1 MDKQSAVL
9 GCGCEVFGDEAQELK
24 QRFRLLRLLIASTAL
39 SMPLL
44 WNLPP
49 MVQLVFA
56 TALQLYPGMYFVR
69 NALRGLRSLTMG
81 MDLLVALSTTAIYA
95 YSTVVVFTVTEDI
108 KLYYLCDGVLISL
121 LLFGRYLE
129 SAAIYQSGEAVRSL
143 MRLQPK
149 TAIVLRGGT
158 EREIDA
164 QEIVSGDTVVLR
176 PGERVPADGVI
187 IEGGCLVDESLLT
200 GESEP
205 VSKCAGDRVTGGTLN
220 REGRAVYTA
229 TAVGESSTL
238 RQMAD
243 FVRRAQSEKAPVQRF
258 ADKIASVFVPSV
270 IGLAALVFVLWFF
283 VFAPHDWGK
292 AVSTVCGVLVIACPC
307 ALGLATPAA
316 LMTASGR
323 GAELG
328 ILFKGASA
336 IEKAWGVDT
345 VVFDKTG
352 TLTQGRV
359 EPGVRDP
366 LREDAKSA
374 VRACRELGLEVWMIS
389 GDKEE
394 TARRIAGECGIDRI
408 MYEVKPEEKARQIE
422 KLKSAGRR
430 VAMVG
435 DGINDAPAMALAE
448 LAVAMGTGTDVAI
461 ECADVVLPGG
471 RIGRVPQTLRL
482 ARAARKTVRQNLAW
496 ALAYNLICIPV
507 AACGIVNPSIAAAA
521 MTLSSNGILLHSLRL
536 NKTEADHE
544 NGKP

>member
-1 MDKQSAVL
+1 MDKQSVVL

-49 MVQLVFA
+49 LVQLVFA

-129 SAAIYQSGEAVRSL
+129 SVAIYQSGEAVRGL

-205 VSKCAGDRVTGGTLN
+205 VSKCAGDRVTGGTLD

-270 IGLAALVFVLWFF
+270 IGLAALVFALWFF
-283 VFAPHDWGK
+283 LLAPHDWGK

-448 LAVAMGTGTDVAI
+448 FAVAMGTGTDVAI

>member
-1 MDKQSAVL
+1 MDKQSVVL

-129 SAAIYQSGEAVRSL
+129 SVAIYQSGEAVRGL

-187 IEGGCLVDESLLT
+187 IEGGCLVDDSLLT

-220 REGRAVYTA
+220 REDRAVYTA

>member
-56 TALQLYPGMYFVR
+56 TVLQLYPGMYFVR

-129 SAAIYQSGEAVRSL
+129 SVAIYQSGEAVRSL

-149 TAIVLRGGT
+149 TAIVLRDGT

-164 QEIVSGDTVVLR
+164 QEIVSGDAVVLR
-176 PGERVPADGVI
+176 PGERVPVDGVI

-205 VSKCAGDRVTGGTLN
+205 VSKCVGDRVTGGTLN

-270 IGLAALVFVLWFF
+270 IGLAALVFALWFF
-283 VFAPHDWGK
+283 LLAPHDWGK

>member
-1 MDKQSAVL
+1 MDNQSAVL
-9 GCGCEVFGDEAQELK
+9 GCGCEVFGDEAQELE

-95 YSTVVVFTVTEDI
+95 YSTVVVFTETEDI

-129 SAAIYQSGEAVRSL
+129 SVAIYQSGEAVRSL
-143 MRLQPK
+143 MHLQPK

-243 FVRRAQSEKAPVQRF
+243 FVRRAQSEKAPAQRF
-258 ADKIASVFVPSV
+258 ADIIASVFVPSV

-435 DGINDAPAMALAE
+435 DGINDAPAMALVE
-448 LAVAMGTGTDVAI
+448 LAVAMGTGADVAI

-471 RIGRVPQTLRL
+471 RIGRAPQTLRL

>member
-1 MDKQSAVL
+1 MDKQSVVL

-24 QRFRLLRLLIASTAL
+24 QRFKLLRLLIASTAL

-129 SAAIYQSGEAVRSL
+129 SVAIYQSGEAVRSL

-149 TAIVLRGGT
+149 TAIVLRDGT

-205 VSKCAGDRVTGGTLN
+205 VSKCAGDRVTGGALN

-336 IEKAWGVDT
+336 IEKAWGWIRSC
-345 VVFDKTG
+345 
-352 TLTQGRV
+352 LTR
-359 EPGVRDP
+359 PAP
-366 LREDAKSA
+366 SLRGAMYAAWLCAMS
-374 VRACRELGLEVWMIS
+374 S
-389 GDKEE
+389 G
-394 TARRIAGECGIDRI
+394 
-408 MYEVKPEEKARQIE
+408 
-422 KLKSAGRR
+422 SAGSGAA
-430 VAMVG
+430 VMLAFALGTVPLLLAFAMLG
-435 DGINDAPAMALAE
+435 ALMPRAWTKY
-448 LAVAMGTGTDVAI
+448 LRKLGAVLVTAMG
-461 ECADVVLPGG
+461 LKMLLGG
-471 RIGRVPQTLRL
+471 LLLLR
-482 ARAARKTVRQNLAW
+482 
-496 ALAYNLICIPV
+496 
-507 AACGIVNPSIAAAA
+507 
-521 MTLSSNGILLHSLRL
+521 
-536 NKTEADHE
+536 
-544 NGKP
+544 

>member
-9 GCGCEVFGDEAQELK
+9 GCGCEVFGDEAQELE

-56 TALQLYPGMYFVR
+56 TALQLYPGLYFVR

-95 YSTVVVFTVTEDI
+95 YSTVFVFTVTEDI

-187 IEGGCLVDESLLT
+187 SEGGCLVDESLLT

>member
-1 MDKQSAVL
+1 MDKQSVVL

-24 QRFRLLRLLIASTAL
+24 QRFKLLRLLIASTAL

-129 SAAIYQSGEAVRSL
+129 SVAIYQSGEAVRSL

-149 TAIVLRGGT
+149 TAIVLRDGT

-336 IEKAWGVDT
+336 IEKAWGWIRSC
-345 VVFDKTG
+345 
-352 TLTQGRV
+352 LTR
-359 EPGVRDP
+359 PAP
-366 LREDAKSA
+366 SLRGAMYAAWLCAMS
-374 VRACRELGLEVWMIS
+374 S
-389 GDKEE
+389 G
-394 TARRIAGECGIDRI
+394 
-408 MYEVKPEEKARQIE
+408 
-422 KLKSAGRR
+422 SAGSGAA
-430 VAMVG
+430 VMLAFALGTVPLLLAFAMLG
-435 DGINDAPAMALAE
+435 ALMPRAWTKY
-448 LAVAMGTGTDVAI
+448 LRKLGAVLVTAMG
-461 ECADVVLPGG
+461 LKMLLGG
-471 RIGRVPQTLRL
+471 LLLLR
-482 ARAARKTVRQNLAW
+482 
-496 ALAYNLICIPV
+496 
-507 AACGIVNPSIAAAA
+507 
-521 MTLSSNGILLHSLRL
+521 
-536 NKTEADHE
+536 
-544 NGKP
+544 

>member
-129 SAAIYQSGEAVRSL
+129 SVAIYQSGEAVRSL

-187 IEGGCLVDESLLT
+187 SEGGCLVDESLLT

-205 VSKCAGDRVTGGTLN
+205 VSKCVGNRVTGGTLN

-270 IGLAALVFVLWFF
+270 IGLAALVFALWFF
-283 VFAPHDWGK
+283 LLAPHDWGK

-422 KLKSAGRR
+422 KPKSAGRR

>member
-1 MDKQSAVL
+1 MDKQSVVL
-9 GCGCEVFGDEAQELK
+9 GCGCEVFGNEAQELK
-24 QRFRLLRLLIASTAL
+24 QRFKLLRLLIASTAL

-129 SAAIYQSGEAVRSL
+129 SVAIYQSGEAVRSL

-149 TAIVLRGGT
+149 TAIVLRDGT

-205 VSKCAGDRVTGGTLN
+205 VSKCAGDRVTGGALN

-270 IGLAALVFVLWFF
+270 IGLAVLVFVLWFF

-336 IEKAWGVDT
+336 IEKAWGWIRSC
-345 VVFDKTG
+345 
-352 TLTQGRV
+352 LTR
-359 EPGVRDP
+359 PAP
-366 LREDAKSA
+366 SLRGAMYAAWLCAMS
-374 VRACRELGLEVWMIS
+374 S
-389 GDKEE
+389 G
-394 TARRIAGECGIDRI
+394 
-408 MYEVKPEEKARQIE
+408 
-422 KLKSAGRR
+422 SAGSGAA
-430 VAMVG
+430 VMLAFALGTVPLLLAFAMLG
-435 DGINDAPAMALAE
+435 ALMPRAWTKY
-448 LAVAMGTGTDVAI
+448 LRKLGAVLVTAMG
-461 ECADVVLPGG
+461 LKMLLGG
-471 RIGRVPQTLRL
+471 LLLLR
-482 ARAARKTVRQNLAW
+482 
-496 ALAYNLICIPV
+496 
-507 AACGIVNPSIAAAA
+507 
-521 MTLSSNGILLHSLRL
+521 
-536 NKTEADHE
+536 
-544 NGKP
+544 

>member
-9 GCGCEVFGDEAQELK
+9 GCGCEVFGDEAQELE

-56 TALQLYPGMYFVR
+56 TALQLYPGLYFVR

-129 SAAIYQSGEAVRSL
+129 SVAIYQSGEAVRSL

-187 IEGGCLVDESLLT
+187 IEGSCLVDESLLT

-243 FVRRAQSEKAPVQRF
+243 FVRRTQSEKAPVQRF

-270 IGLAALVFVLWFF
+270 IGLAALVFALWFF

-374 VRACRELGLEVWMIS
+374 VRACRELGLEIWMIS

-448 LAVAMGTGTDVAI
+448 LAVAMGMGTDVAI

>member
-1 MDKQSAVL
+1 MDKQSVVL

-24 QRFRLLRLLIASTAL
+24 QRFKLLRLLIASTAL

-129 SAAIYQSGEAVRSL
+129 SVAIYQSGEAVRSL

-149 TAIVLRGGT
+149 TAIVLRDGT

-187 IEGGCLVDESLLT
+187 IEGSCPVDESLLT

-270 IGLAALVFVLWFF
+270 IGLAALVFELWFF

-307 ALGLATPAA
+307 ALGLATPTA

-336 IEKAWGVDT
+336 IEKAWGWIRSC
-345 VVFDKTG
+345 
-352 TLTQGRV
+352 LTR
-359 EPGVRDP
+359 PAP
-366 LREDAKSA
+366 SLRGAMYAAWLCAMS
-374 VRACRELGLEVWMIS
+374 S
-389 GDKEE
+389 G
-394 TARRIAGECGIDRI
+394 
-408 MYEVKPEEKARQIE
+408 
-422 KLKSAGRR
+422 SAGSGAA
-430 VAMVG
+430 VMLAFALGTVPLLLAFAMLG
-435 DGINDAPAMALAE
+435 ALMPRAWTKY
-448 LAVAMGTGTDVAI
+448 LRKLGAVLVTAMG
-461 ECADVVLPGG
+461 LKMLLGG
-471 RIGRVPQTLRL
+471 LLLLR
-482 ARAARKTVRQNLAW
+482 
-496 ALAYNLICIPV
+496 
-507 AACGIVNPSIAAAA
+507 
-521 MTLSSNGILLHSLRL
+521 
-536 NKTEADHE
+536 
-544 NGKP
+544 

>member
-1 MDKQSAVL
+1 MDKQSVVL

-49 MVQLVFA
+49 LVQLVFA
-56 TALQLYPGMYFVR
+56 TALQFYPGMYFVR

-129 SAAIYQSGEAVRSL
+129 SVAIYQSGEAVRGL
-143 MRLQPK
+143 MRLQPR
-149 TAIVLRGGT
+149 TAIVLRDGT

-205 VSKCAGDRVTGGTLN
+205 VSKCVGDRVTGGTLD

-270 IGLAALVFVLWFF
+270 IGLAALVFALWFF
-283 VFAPHDWGK
+283 LLAPHDWGK

>member
-1 MDKQSAVL
+1 MDKQSVVL
-9 GCGCEVFGDEAQELK
+9 GCGCEVFGNEAQELK
-24 QRFRLLRLLIASTAL
+24 QRFKLLRLLIASTAL

-81 MDLLVALSTTAIYA
+81 MDLLAALSTTAIYA

-129 SAAIYQSGEAVRSL
+129 SVAIYQSGEAVRSL

-149 TAIVLRGGT
+149 TAIVLRDGT

-205 VSKCAGDRVTGGTLN
+205 VSKCAGDRVTGGALN

-336 IEKAWGVDT
+336 IEKAWGWIRSC
-345 VVFDKTG
+345 
-352 TLTQGRV
+352 LTR
-359 EPGVRDP
+359 PAP
-366 LREDAKSA
+366 SLRGAMYAAWLCAMS
-374 VRACRELGLEVWMIS
+374 S
-389 GDKEE
+389 G
-394 TARRIAGECGIDRI
+394 
-408 MYEVKPEEKARQIE
+408 
-422 KLKSAGRR
+422 SAGSGAA
-430 VAMVG
+430 VMLAFALGTVPLLLAFAMLG
-435 DGINDAPAMALAE
+435 ALMPRAWTKY
-448 LAVAMGTGTDVAI
+448 LRKLGAVLVTAMG
-461 ECADVVLPGG
+461 LKMLLGG
-471 RIGRVPQTLRL
+471 LLLLR
-482 ARAARKTVRQNLAW
+482 
-496 ALAYNLICIPV
+496 
-507 AACGIVNPSIAAAA
+507 
-521 MTLSSNGILLHSLRL
+521 
-536 NKTEADHE
+536 
-544 NGKP
+544 

>member
-1 MDKQSAVL
+1 MDKQSVVL
-9 GCGCEVFGDEAQELK
+9 GCGCEVLGDEAQELK
-24 QRFRLLRLLIASTAL
+24 QRFKLLRLLIASTAL

-129 SAAIYQSGEAVRSL
+129 SVAIYQSGEAVRSL

-149 TAIVLRGGT
+149 TAIVLRDGT

-205 VSKCAGDRVTGGTLN
+205 VSKCAGDRVTGGALN

-336 IEKAWGVDT
+336 IEKAWGWIRSC
-345 VVFDKTG
+345 
-352 TLTQGRV
+352 LTR
-359 EPGVRDP
+359 PAP
-366 LREDAKSA
+366 SLRGAMYAAWLCAMS
-374 VRACRELGLEVWMIS
+374 S
-389 GDKEE
+389 G
-394 TARRIAGECGIDRI
+394 
-408 MYEVKPEEKARQIE
+408 
-422 KLKSAGRR
+422 SAGSGAA
-430 VAMVG
+430 VMLAFALGTVPLLLAFAMLG
-435 DGINDAPAMALAE
+435 ALMPRAWTKY
-448 LAVAMGTGTDVAI
+448 LRKLGAVLVTAMG
-461 ECADVVLPGG
+461 LKMLLGG
-471 RIGRVPQTLRL
+471 LLLLR
-482 ARAARKTVRQNLAW
+482 
-496 ALAYNLICIPV
+496 
-507 AACGIVNPSIAAAA
+507 
-521 MTLSSNGILLHSLRL
+521 
-536 NKTEADHE
+536 
-544 NGKP
+544 

>member
-1 MDKQSAVL
+1 MDKQSVVL

-69 NALRGLRSLTMG
+69 NALRGLRSMTMG

-129 SAAIYQSGEAVRSL
+129 SVAIYQSGEAVRGL

-205 VSKCAGDRVTGGTLN
+205 VSKCVGDRVTGGTLD
-220 REGRAVYTA
+220 REGRVVYTA

-270 IGLAALVFVLWFF
+270 IGLAALVFALWFF
-283 VFAPHDWGK
+283 LLAPHDWGK

-352 TLTQGRV
+352 TLTQGLV

-448 LAVAMGTGTDVAI
+448 FAVAMGTGTDVAI